1 MEFIPTRLPG
11 VVLIKPPV
19 FRDDRG
25 YFAETWHEK
34 KFAAA
39 GINARF
45 VQDNHSHSIRHTLR
59 GLHYQ
64 IRQAQG
70 KLVRVVHGAAYDVAV
85 DIRRGSAHFGKW
97 VGVELSAENRQM
109 LWVPE
114 GFAHGYLTLSER
126 VDFLYKCT
134 NFYAQPEERAIRW
147 DDPQIGVRWPLP
159 AGAAPLLS
167 PKDAI
172 APMLA
177 DAELYA

>member
-1 MEFIPTRLPG
+1 MEFIPTQLPG
-11 VVLIKPPV
+11 VVLIKPAV

-25 YFAETWHEK
+25 YFAETWHEE

-39 GINARF
+39 GISARF

-70 KLVRVVHGAAYDVAV
+70 KLVRVVQGAAYDVAV

-97 VGVELSAENRQM
+97 VGAELSAENRQL

-114 GFAHGYLTLSER
+114 GFAHGYLALSER

-134 NFYAQPEERAIRW
+134 NFYAHSEERAIRW
-147 DDPQIGVRWPLP
+147 NDPQIGVRWPLP
-159 AGAAPLLS
+159 TGVAPLLS
-167 PKDAI
+167 PKDAV
-172 APMLA
+172 APLLA

>member
-39 GINARF
+39 GIQAHF

-64 IRQAQG
+64 IQQPQG
-70 KLVRVVHGAAYDVAV
+70 KLVRVVQGAAFDVAV
-85 DIRRGSAHFGKW
+85 DMRQSSPTFGQW
-97 VGVELSAENRQM
+97 VGFELSAENQQM
-109 LWVPE
+109 LWVPD
-114 GFAHGYLTLSER
+114 GFAHGYLALSER

-134 NFYAQPEERAIRW
+134 DFYAPAHERAVRW
-147 DDPQIGVRWPLP
+147 NDPQVAVRWPLP
-159 AGAAPLLS
+159 ADTAPLLS

-172 APMLA
+172 APL
-177 DAELYA
+177 